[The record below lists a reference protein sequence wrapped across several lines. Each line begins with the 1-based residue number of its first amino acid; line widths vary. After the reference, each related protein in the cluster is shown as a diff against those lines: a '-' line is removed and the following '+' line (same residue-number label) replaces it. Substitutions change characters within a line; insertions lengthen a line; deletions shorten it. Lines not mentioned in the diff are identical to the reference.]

1 MFLDLIFFMLLLTGI
16 IKGYRKGLIIA
27 LFSIIA
33 FIAGIA
39 TALKFSALA
48 SEKLSVQLPSL
59 GKWLPFFSFMLVF
72 IVVIIAINI
81 GAKMLQKVVETL
93 MLGWINRIGGI
104 VFYVLIYCILFSVF
118 LFYGT
123 QMQLINQSYIA
134 NSQSYS
140 RLYPLAPMI
149 IDGIGDLIPLFK
161 GAFAQLQDFFKNRP
175 YK

>member
-27 LFSIIA
+27 LFSIIS

-39 TALKFSALA
+39 AALKFSAVA
-48 SEKLSVQLPSL
+48 SEKLAVQLPSL

-81 GAKMLQKVVETL
+81 GTKMLQTVVETL
-93 MLGWINRIGGI
+93 MLGWLNRIGGI
-104 VFYVLIYCILFSVF
+104 VFYVMIYCILFSVF

-123 QMQLINQSYIA
+123 QMHLINQSYIE

-140 RLYPLAPMI
+140 KLYPLAPMI
-149 IDGIGDLIPLFK
+149 IDGIGEVIPLFK
-161 GAFAQLQDFFKNRP
+161 GAFSQLQNFFQKQAL
-175 YK
+175 